1 MYLHRNQLD
10 ESAIEKMM
18 RIPNVFKWYEFI
30 LGVIGPMLVDEI
42 EKYVRET
49 NRTDDVHW
57 LKISHIGK

>member
-1 MYLHRNQLD
+1 MFSIDNNLFLY
-10 ESAIEKMM
+10 
-18 RIPNVFKWYEFI
+18 
-30 LGVIGPMLVDEI
+30 LGVIGPMLIDEI